1 MGEDKKSIIKQNEHT
16 CVPLTN
22 EEVKVKL
29 ATQDLK
35 DKLRDT
41 DNSGTLAQSMF
52 ISMQSTLAGQQGIQ
66 YEALAKILKPF
77 SVIGNGLQ
85 KIRAKL
91 VPKDDPNVL
100 NLEHLTGE
108 QILTTDGQSD
118 AIRQSSVK

>member
-35 DKLRDT
+35 DKLR
-41 DNSGTLAQSMF
+41 
-52 ISMQSTLAGQQGIQ
+52 
-66 YEALAKILKPF
+66 
-77 SVIGNGLQ
+77 
-85 KIRAKL
+85 AKL

-108 QILTTDGQSD
+108 QILTTDGLQFLQYDNQVLNNRILIFFSERALRMISTCSFWYGD
-118 AIRQSSVK
+118 GTFKAGKF